1 MFFSLKYRWR
11 TKQRRSRCVT
21 VVAGVVASI
30 QGGEKS
36 GGGRGKRERKVVTVV
51 SFSLSL
57 SLSSSFLAPLSWVFS
72 FFFFISS
79 FFFLSSRLDSLSN
92 LMTSTPLFST
102 CHTIHRLTHYYIALQ
117 RTQLLYLIIC
127 TIMMPTATRHRIAA
141 LHSPSGHS
149 DPINNLLLFPIGG
162 GLRSVSEW
170 ANELLIASYCNPPL
184 AVRNDL
190 LNAAVLLFLS
200 RQYERA
206 SKWQGVQEQTR
217 WKCFKRYILHGYTRQ
232 ELLHSAPRLKP
243 R

>member
-1 MFFSLKYRWR
+1 
-11 TKQRRSRCVT
+11 
-21 VVAGVVASI
+21 
-30 QGGEKS
+30 
-36 GGGRGKRERKVVTVV
+36 
-51 SFSLSL
+51 
-57 SLSSSFLAPLSWVFS
+57 
-72 FFFFISS
+72 
-79 FFFLSSRLDSLSN
+79 
-92 LMTSTPLFST
+92 MTSTPLFST

-162 GLRSVSEW
+162 GLRSVSERVSEW
-170 ANELLIASYCNPPL
+170 VNELLIASYCNPPL